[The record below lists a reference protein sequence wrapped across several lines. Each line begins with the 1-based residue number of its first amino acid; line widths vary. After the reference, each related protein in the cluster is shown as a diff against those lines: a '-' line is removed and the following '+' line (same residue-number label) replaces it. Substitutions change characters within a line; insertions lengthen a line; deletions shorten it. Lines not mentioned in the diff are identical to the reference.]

1 MNVTATVS
9 FLPLVSL
16 VLGALIGLGVGRYL
30 APRIAAWLLGL
41 VVLAALVL
49 IIRLVLVQPG
59 NEEAAFAPF
68 VWLNA
73 GVFPALFS
81 GVMGWLGG
89 RALRK
94 RADGV

>member
-16 VLGALIGLGVGRYL
+16 IVGALIGLSAGRYL
-30 APRIAAWLLGL
+30 SPRIAAWLLGL
-41 VVLAALVL
+41 AVVAAIVL
-49 IIRLVLVQPG
+49 IVQLVLVQPG

-73 GVFPALFS
+73 GVFPALFA
-81 GVMGWLGG
+81 GIMGWLIG
-89 RALRK
+89 RYLRK
-94 RADGV
+94 RSEEK

>member
-16 VLGALIGLGVGRYL
+16 VLGALIGLAVGRYL
-30 APRIAAWLLGL
+30 SPRIAVWLLGI
-41 VVLAALVL
+41 VVVAAIVL
-49 IIRLVLVQPG
+49 IVQLVLVQPG
-59 NEEAAFAPF
+59 NEEAAFVPF

-81 GVMGWLGG
+81 GVMGWLTG
-89 RALRK
+89 RYLR
-94 RADGV
+94 RRSLGI